1 MPSSDSAK
9 PIKGGTLIVSNP
21 GTGKTTSIANRVV
34 ELLESGVP
42 EEQIL
47 CITFTEKAANEM
59 RERVVSAVRS
69 TKALVAAHP
78 ERISIS
84 TFHGYA
90 YSYLQELGKDKE
102 IASNNFLNY
111 SIYRSFKDS
120 DAFTYGDDY
129 LIGTIVPKCANAI
142 RYLKSFGILPGKI
155 QLTKSQEV
163 LSSIYTEEGIS
174 NISFEENSKFIEYL
188 RIAFENYERE
198 KDSEK
203 KLMDYNDMLI
213 RFIELYDPAKKHFA
227 HVLVDELQDVNG
239 LERRIAE
246 MSGDSLFLV
255 GDRKQSIFGF
265 QGGSSSAF
273 NELRK
278 KDSFKTLHLKKNY
291 RSLQGIL
298 DYSKGVFLSRT
309 SDRSY
314 ADELDGLSGAR
325 KGDAKISAVISK
337 DQAAAAVD
345 TIIEMIGNSRDDGK
359 RYAVITR
366 TNGQIV
372 TISRMLEERGIEH
385 SSTVGGYTSSVAKG
399 EMLAYLRGL
408 LYDDTD
414 AVIAAL
420 FTPFSGVTLHEA
432 FQIASRKR
440 YEKDWRKVAEGPAKG
455 FAELKAS
462 LDMETLPKLFAER
475 IIPISVSMGRDY
487 YYTAMSVYSSIA
499 EFFQMSKIPD
509 ANALFDFLA
518 ITEDEYAPVK
528 KESRL
533 TLTTVHKSKGL
544 EFDSVVYVPVNTH
557 RSLGFV
563 DAAIYS
569 IIKASIG
576 RDVREELD
584 EEDLRVDFV
593 AFTRAR
599 DELCMILNDRQA
611 ELYVTDGMAVSTS
624 DAQARGIATP
634 WKYDEAY
641 SLFLSGRKEESL
653 KAVKGGENWLGEA
666 VAGYFS
672 SKNKLSYS
680 LLNSLDKPYEFLKE
694 NILGIGGYETRG
706 LRTGSDVH
714 AIAEARFKHG
724 VKPGEV
730 EERYRPYFGNI
741 EAIDREIREKY
752 SAEQTDAEVPFE
764 VPLSSMFGYKDS
776 EGLYFKGKID
786 AVYKA
791 KNGRVLILD
800 WKTDKT
806 NGKAGEHRRQ
816 LAVYKRAYSVMEGID
831 ENMIDVALG
840 FIGLKGNVN
849 TGKLDYELDGTKSRK
864 GQLETFGKRVLKF
877 LEYRSKPEEFL
888 SEVFDSGD
896 DEPLFYRI
904 SGLIGRNPQEG

>member
-1 MPSSDSAK
+1 MPSPDSAK
-9 PIKGGTLIVSNP
+9 PIKGDTLIISNP

-34 ELLESGVP
+34 QLLESGVP

-69 TKALVAAHP
+69 TEALATAHP

-111 SIYRSFKDS
+111 SIYKSFKDS
-120 DAFTYGDDY
+120 DAFTYGNDY

-142 RYLKSFGILPGKI
+142 RYLKSFGILPENIRLKE
-155 QLTKSQEV
+155 SQEV
-163 LSSIYTEEGIS
+163 LSSIYKEEGIS

-188 RIAFENYERE
+188 RMAFENYEKE

-213 RFIELYDPAKKHFA
+213 RFIELYDPSKKHFA

-246 MSGDSLFLV
+246 MSGDNLFLV

-265 QGGSSSAF
+265 QGGSSAAF

-278 KDSFKTLHLKKNY
+278 KESFRALHLKKNY

-298 DYSKGVFLSRT
+298 DYSKNVFLSRT
-309 SDRSY
+309 SDSTY
-314 ADELDGLSGAR
+314 EDELDGLSGAR
-325 KGDAKISAVISK
+325 KGDAKVSAVISK
-337 DQAAAAVD
+337 DQAGAAVD
-345 TIIEMIGNSRDDGK
+345 TVIEMLSNSKNDGK
-359 RYAVITR
+359 RYAIITR

-408 LYDDTD
+408 LYDDTES
-414 AVIAAL
+414 VIAAL
-420 FTPFSGVTLHEA
+420 FTPFSGVALREA
-432 FQIASRKR
+432 FQIASSKR

-475 IIPISVSMGRDY
+475 IMPISLSMGRDY
-487 YYTAMSVYSSIA
+487 YYTAKSVYNSIA
-499 EFFQMSKIPD
+499 EFFQMSRMPD

-518 ITEDEYAPVK
+518 ITEEEYAPVK

-563 DAAIYS
+563 DAAVYS

-599 DELCMILNDRQA
+599 DELCMILNEKQA
-611 ELYVTDGMAVSTS
+611 ESYVIDGIPVSTS
-624 DAQARGIATP
+624 DAQARRIATP

-653 KAVKGGENWLGEA
+653 KALKGEKNWLEEA
-666 VAGYFS
+666 VVAYFS

-680 LLNSLDKPYEFLKE
+680 LLGSLDKPYEFLKE
-694 NILGIGGYETRG
+694 NILGISGYETRG

-714 AIAEARFKHG
+714 SIAEARFKHG
-724 VKPGEV
+724 VKQEEV

-741 EAIDREIREKY
+741 AAIDREIKERY
-752 SAEQTDAEVPFE
+752 SAEQIGAEIPFE
-764 VPLSSMFGYKDS
+764 VPLSSIFEYKDS
-776 EGLYFKGKID
+776 GGLYFKGKID

-791 KNGRVLILD
+791 EDGRVLILD

-806 NGKAGEHRRQ
+806 NGKATEHRRQ
-816 LAVYKRAYSVMEGID
+816 LAVYKKAYSVMEGID

-849 TGKLDYELDGTKSRK
+849 TGKLDYELDGTKPRK

-888 SEVFDSGD
+888 SEVLDSGD

>member
-1 MPSSDSAK
+1 MPSPDSVK
-9 PIKGGTLIVSNP
+9 HINGDTLIISNP
-21 GTGKTTSIANRVV
+21 GTGKTTAIANRVV

-59 RERVVSAVRS
+59 RERVISAVRS
-69 TKALVAAHP
+69 TKELAALHP

-102 IASNNFLNY
+102 IAGNNFLNY

-142 RYLKSFGILPGKI
+142 RYLKSFGILPKKI
-155 QLTKSQEV
+155 RLTESQKM
-163 LSSIYTEEGIS
+163 LSSIYEEEGIS
-174 NISFEENSKFIEYL
+174 NMTIEENSKFMEYL
-188 RIAFENYERE
+188 IKAFEDYEKD

-213 RFIELYDPAKKHFA
+213 RFIELYDPSKKHFL

-246 MSGDSLFLV
+246 MSGDNLFLV

-265 QGGSSSAF
+265 QGGSSYTF

-278 KDSFKTLHLKKNY
+278 KGSFNTLHLKKNY

-298 DYSKGVFLSRT
+298 DYSRSVFLART
-309 SDRSY
+309 SDSSY
-314 ADELDGLSGAR
+314 KDELDGLSGER
-325 KGDAKISAVISK
+325 KGAAKVRAVISK
-337 DQAAAAVD
+337 DQAATAAD
-345 TIIEMIGNSRDDGK
+345 TIIEMLDEGKDNGK

-385 SSTVGGYTSSVAKG
+385 SSTVGGYTSSVAKN
-399 EMLAYLRGL
+399 EILTFLRGL

-414 AVIAAL
+414 SVIAAL
-420 FTPFSGVTLHEA
+420 FTPFSGVTLREA
-432 FQIASRKR
+432 FQIASKNK
-440 YEKDWRKVAEGPAKG
+440 YERDWRKVAVGSAKG
-455 FAELKAS
+455 FAELKES
-462 LDMETLPKLFAER
+462 LGMETLPKLFSER
-475 IIPISVSMGRDY
+475 IMPIAVSMGRDY
-487 YYTAMSVYSSIA
+487 YFTASSVSASIA
-499 EFFQMSKIPD
+499 EFFQMVKVPD
-509 ANALFDFLA
+509 ADSLFDFLA
-518 ITEDEYAPVK
+518 ITDDEYAPAK
-528 KESRL
+528 KECKL

-557 RSLGFV
+557 KSLGFV
-563 DAAIYS
+563 DAAVYS
-569 IIKASIG
+569 IIKASLG

-599 DELCMILNDRQA
+599 DALCIVLNDRQA
-611 ELYVTDGMAVSTS
+611 ESYVLGSMAVSTS
-624 DAQARGIATP
+624 EAQARGIATP

-641 SLFLSGRKEESL
+641 SLFLSGRKGESL
-653 KAVKGGENWLGEA
+653 KAARGGENWLTEA
-666 VAGYFS
+666 VSEYFS

-680 LLNSLDKPYEFLKE
+680 LLNALDDPYEFLKDS
-694 NILGIGGYETRG
+694 ILGISEHVTKG
-706 LRTGSDVH
+706 LKTGSDVH
-714 AIAEARFKHG
+714 AIAESRFKHG
-724 VKPGEV
+724 VNPKDI
-730 EERYRPYFGNI
+730 EEKYQPYLSNI
-741 EAIDREIREKY
+741 EFIDKEIRAKH
-752 SAEQTDAEVPFE
+752 SADQIGAEIPFE
-764 VPLSSMFGYKDS
+764 VPLSSIFSYKGS

-786 AVYKA
+786 AVYRTKD
-791 KNGRVLILD
+791 GRILILD

-806 NGKAGEHRRQ
+806 DSKAGDHRRQ
-816 LAVYKRAYSVMEGID
+816 LAVYRKAYSVLEGID

-849 TGKLDYELDGTKSRK
+849 TGKLDCELDETKPRK

-877 LEYRSKPEEFL
+877 LEYRSNPGEFL
-888 SEVFDSGD
+888 DSVLNSD
-896 DEPLFYRI
+896 ADEPLFYRV
-904 SGLIGRNPQEG
+904 SKLIDHT